1 MCRGFISAVIA
12 NLVFGEY
19 QTVNVARHSRGLL
32 FTSPVEKPL
41 CVNTNRRVVDLMAFS
56 PRCVGSH
63 TSFLQRPTTLV
74 IPAVITFVLIVFLV
88 ADIDSRSWN
97 TVLTKMEQSV
107 PSESPEQVGV
117 PAHHG
122 VVLLTGLTAE
132 KLKDFEGVEEF
143 YEKQWNNR
151 ATYALAH
158 GIHLFL
164 TRADERV

>member
-1 MCRGFISAVIA
+1 
-12 NLVFGEY
+12 
-19 QTVNVARHSRGLL
+19 
-32 FTSPVEKPL
+32 
-41 CVNTNRRVVDLMAFS
+41 
-56 PRCVGSH
+56 
-63 TSFLQRPTTLV
+63 
-74 IPAVITFVLIVFLV
+74 
-88 ADIDSRSWN
+88 
-97 TVLTKMEQSV
+97 MEQSV